1 MIRDGRAKPGGPWR
15 TGLMALLAVLGAG
28 PIQPASAVTASGPIA
43 RLAWLAGCWARDDGD
58 RHSEEQWTAPRGG
71 TMLGVSRTIVGD
83 RTVAW
88 EQLRIE
94 EEDGVLVL
102 TAVPSDQQETRFRQI
117 ALGEDS
123 VTFENPDHDFPQRIL
138 YRLQQDG
145 SLLGR
150 IEGTRDGEVRAVD
163 FPMQRVRC
171 P

>member
-1 MIRDGRAKPGGPWR
+1 MSRCGRVAAGAMRRIRA
-15 TGLMALLAVLGAG
+15 AAVLAALG
-28 PIQPASAVTASGPIA
+28 SGPILA
-43 RLAWLAGCWARDDGD
+43 ASTTPDPGPVERLAWLAGCWVRDDED

-71 TMLGVSRTIVGD
+71 TMLGVSRTVIGD

-94 EEDGVLVL
+94 EEGGFLVL
-102 TAVPSDQQETRFRQI
+102 IAVPSGQEETRFRQI
-117 ALGEDS
+117 ALDKAS

-138 YRLQQDG
+138 YRLREDG

-150 IEGTRDGEVRAVD
+150 IEGMRDGELRGVD
-163 FPMQRVRC
+163 FPMQRGTC

>member
-1 MIRDGRAKPGGPWR
+1 MRWIGVA
-15 TGLMALLAVLGAG
+15 AVLAASTPPHPG
-28 PIQPASAVTASGPIA
+28 PVE
-43 RLAWLAGCWARDDGD
+43 RLAWLAGCWVRENGE

-71 TMLGVSRTIVGD
+71 TMLGVSRTVVDD

-94 EEDGVLVL
+94 EEDGILVL
-102 TAVPSDQQETRFRQI
+102 TAVPSNQEETRFRQI
-117 ALGEDS
+117 ALGDAS

-138 YRLQQDG
+138 YRLQEDG

-150 IEGTRDGEVRAVD
+150 IEGTRDGENRAVD
-163 FPMQRVRC
+163 FPMQRASC